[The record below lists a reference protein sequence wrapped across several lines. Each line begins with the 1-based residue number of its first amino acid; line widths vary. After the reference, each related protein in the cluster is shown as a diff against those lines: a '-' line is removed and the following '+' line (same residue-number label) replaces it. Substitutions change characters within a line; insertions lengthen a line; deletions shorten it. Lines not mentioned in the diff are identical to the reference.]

1 MICTDTIAIKS
12 SPAYPHG
19 KSATIT
25 MYLSCGTL
33 DYATRVFESIDEPE
47 AMAWTDMIAR
57 WLCLSRGL
65 RYSEMMSASTVLF
78 QLLIIM
84 ILWLV
89 YIPEWVSAVTKGYFR
104 LYILMFTLNASVRKM
119 MTERS
124 LRKEVSCSRITYCK
138 GFIVGEKNH
147 PKTEDFYSK
156 LEALSDSVT
165 KEETDLLTEA
175 VSDSFPERKEQPLFR
190 NLRACEDC
198 HDFGRESEII
208 VRDSSDSITSSQ
220 GNVLA
225 MTTGDPTQRCITA
238 ESFVS

>member
-1 MICTDTIAIKS
+1 MLLKLHSISKGCRIVVLGQMKLHLLLFLLLVVIRVWSQRAAIFGDDECE
-12 SPAYPHG
+12 HG
-19 KSATIT
+19 A
-25 MYLSCGTL
+25 
-33 DYATRVFESIDEPE
+33 VP
-47 AMAWTDMIAR
+47 
-57 WLCLSRGL
+57 
-65 RYSEMMSASTVLF
+65 TVDHYDF
-78 QLLIIM
+78 M
-84 ILWLV
+84 D
-89 YIPEWVSAVTKGYFR
+89 
-104 LYILMFTLNASVRKM
+104 
-119 MTERS
+119 
-124 LRKEVSCSRITYCK
+124 YCK

-165 KEETDLLTEA
+165 KEETELLTEA

-198 HDFGRESEII
+198 HDFGKQVSSITGREII

-238 ESFVS
+238 DSFVS